1 LAIPAESFVTVVS
14 TKRGVAMRK
23 ANTIYVKIGNAF
35 ELGAAGT
42 FAITAVVLVAAL
54 YLWRFS

>member
-1 LAIPAESFVTVVS
+1 MMKRTNTV
-14 TKRGVAMRK
+14 
-23 ANTIYVKIGNAF
+23 YVKIGNAF

-42 FAITAVVLVAAL
+42 FAITAVAIVAAL